1 MITRLGIALA
11 FFGTVIT
18 TLCTAQSSPARPL
31 WGDLAQGPYEVG
43 FRVLYRLDRSRVWD
57 AAPDS
62 VSRSDFA
69 RPVRISL
76 WYPAPHTA
84 SGRAMRYRDYV
95 RFTPPSSY
103 FGRVDSLLET
113 RETKSW
119 ENAFKGSGRS
129 VQDLLNLPVMA
140 RMDAG
145 ASDGIFPLVMY
156 SEGWN
161 SSSQNDNSVLAEFL
175 ASRGYVVAAVPQ
187 LGTSSTSLTLGLN
200 PIDLETQMRDIEFAM
215 GVVQEQPFVDS
226 RKLALMGW
234 SMGGVVSLWLA
245 ARNQNVDAIVG
256 LDASFRA
263 RDFVTMVLAS
273 PYFDIRQ
280 VRAPLLAL
288 QSGNTK
294 YVAGQDDRVVDSLHF
309 AERLVGRVANITHGD
324 FSDFAMVA
332 KLFPLHLE
340 DRTAAQASRGHVA
353 IAATVL
359 EFLDAVFQ
367 GKPSPTAGLQR
378 LANEQD
384 SVISLKFH
392 ESAKIPS
399 EVEWVAMLDSSG
411 LEHTVVQYEIVRSR
425 YSTLAVIRYPILN
438 RLGYSLRDNGK
449 ADLAIATFRLN
460 AAAHPT
466 LVDAYDSLADG
477 YLAKGD
483 SASAR
488 RAYQQVLNVL
498 DSDTSLSASSREE
511 YKSRA
516 VQYIR
521 SHSASPP

>member
-1 MITRLGIALA
+1 MIARLGPIIGLI
-11 FFGTVIT
+11 GTVISS
-18 TLCTAQSSPARPL
+18 LCAAQGSPTRPL
-31 WGDLAQGPYEVG
+31 WGDLAPGPYEVG

-57 AAPDS
+57 ASPDS

-69 RPVRISL
+69 RPVRVSL
-76 WYPAPHTA
+76 WYPARHPA
-84 SGRAMRYRDYV
+84 GGRSMRYRDYV
-95 RFTPPSSY
+95 HFTAPNAY
-103 FGRVDSLLET
+103 FARVDGLLET
-113 RETKSW
+113 RETNSW

-129 VQDLLNLPVMA
+129 LQDLLNLPVMA
-140 RMDAG
+140 GMDAG

-200 PIDLETQMRDIEFAM
+200 PIDLETQMRDVEFAM
-215 GVVQEQPFVDS
+215 GVVQEQPFVDT

-234 SMGGVVSLWLA
+234 SMGGVVSLWLG
-245 ARNQNVDAIVG
+245 ARNPNVDAIVG

-280 VRAPLLAL
+280 IHAPLLAL

-294 YVAGQDDRVVDSLHF
+294 YMGGQDDRVVDSLHF
-309 AERLVGRVANITHGD
+309 ADRLIGRVANITHGD

-340 DRTAAQASRGHVA
+340 DRTAAQASGGHVA
-353 IAATVL
+353 IAGTVVG
-359 EFLDAVFQ
+359 FLDAVFH
-367 GKPSPTAGLQR
+367 GKPSPAVGLQR
-378 LANEQD
+378 VAEGRD

-411 LEHTVVQYEIVRSR
+411 FDRTLVQYETVRRR
-425 YSTLAVIRYPILN
+425 YPTLAVIRYPILN
-438 RLGYSLRDNGK
+438 RLSYSLRDNGK
-449 ADLAIATFRLN
+449 GDLALAAFRLN

-466 LVDAYDSLADG
+466 FADAYDSLADG

-483 SASAR
+483 STSAR
-488 RAYQQVLNVL
+488 RAYQQVLNAL
-498 DSDTSLSASSREE
+498 NSDTSLSASSRED
-511 YKSRA
+511 YRSRA
-516 VQYIR
+516 EQYIR
-521 SHSASPP
+521 SHPASPP